1 MRPGGADNRNREA
14 IAAGSRAPAAGES
27 GGVSAGTNRGA
38 SRPIILVERVTRRFG
53 AVAAVQEISFTVP
66 ASTVTVLIGPSGSG
80 KSTMLRIINGLERLD
95 EGRIEVDGIPLDP
108 GGANLD
114 AIRAE
119 TGMVFQQFNLFPH
132 LSVLDNLLLA
142 PRVVRGRPHAEVEAE
157 ARALLQKVGLGD
169 KADRFPSRLS
179 GGEQQRTAIARAL
192 CMRPKVMLFDEP
204 TSALDPEMIREVL
217 EVMRT
222 LAREGMTM
230 VVATHEMG
238 FAREVGHEVLFLDH
252 GLLVEAGPPEQLFG
266 DPREERTRAFLSR
279 IL

>member
-1 MRPGGADNRNREA
+1 MPPGNGAGRPM
-14 IAAGSRAPAAGES
+14 
-27 GGVSAGTNRGA
+27 
-38 SRPIILVERVTRRFG
+38 ILAERVTRRFG
-53 AVAAVQEISFTVP
+53 AVAAVQDISFSVP
-66 ASTVTVLIGPSGSG
+66 PSTVTVLIGPSGSG
-80 KSTMLRIINGLERLD
+80 KSTVLRIINGLERLD
-95 EGRIEVDGIPLDP
+95 QGRIEVDGIPLDP

-119 TGMVFQQFNLFPH
+119 TGMVFQGFNLFPH

-142 PRVVRGRPHAEVEAE
+142 PRVVRRRPRVELEAE
-157 ARALLQKVGLGD
+157 AQALLEKVGLGD

-192 CMRPKVMLFDEP
+192 CMKPKVMLFDEP

-238 FAREVGHEVLFLDH
+238 FAREVAHEVLFLDR
-252 GLLVEAGPPEQLFG
+252 GLLVEAGSPERIFG
-266 DPREERTRAFLSR
+266 EAREERTRAFLSR
-279 IL
+279 VL